1 LEIDESDISN
11 IQRLIESPG
20 TKEEQGEAQP
30 LGQGGLDD
38 ELKK

>member
-11 IQRLIESPG
+11 IQRLIEGPG
-20 TKEEQGEAQP
+20 TKEEQGKAQS
-30 LGQGGLDD
+30 LGLDD